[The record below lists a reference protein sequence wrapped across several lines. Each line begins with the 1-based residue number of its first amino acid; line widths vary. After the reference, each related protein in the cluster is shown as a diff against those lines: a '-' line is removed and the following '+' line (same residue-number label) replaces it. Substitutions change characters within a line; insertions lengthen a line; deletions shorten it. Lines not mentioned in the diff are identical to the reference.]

1 MKLIKLNRGQEE
13 LWVNPSLIT
22 SIDKY
27 VGHMSRVFV
36 LGDEG
41 PIIVDQTP
49 EEIVELINQL

>member
-1 MKLIKLNRGQEE
+1 M
-13 LWVNPSLIT
+13 NPSLIT